1 MDQKQS
7 LQARQELRQFLR
19 LEQATLLEMPAEEFQ
34 RLIAE
39 LEKSPLFHQL
49 CHQEGIIRYQ
59 RFPKADLSSYFHE
72 LKEELIADK
81 GSLDLEELLQEREE
95 VVEAIKGLGLERF
108 KQYFL
113 YPEPGGTIEDVAR
126 ECDLEPWEVE
136 RINELV
142 DRFSI
147 MSEFFHPSE
156 LGSPKGIHYYRIA
169 SVERGPEGF
178 VIGYFAPSLA
188 RGGYAI
194 DYERFEKLAGDGF
207 FSAIEA
213 REIRQLLRRLELVNS
228 RKDTIYRIL
237 IHVVEK
243 QALYLESG
251 DSRALLPFT
260 QKELAQRIA
269 VASSSVSRAIRGKSI
284 DTPWGEE
291 KPLKDFFPRPRRFRR
306 ELVRQILQAEEKPLS
321 DERVKGKVEEKFGV
335 SLSRR
340 TVSSLRK
347 ELKIPSARHRR

>member
-7 LQARQELRQFLR
+7 LQTRQELGQLLR
-19 LEQATLLEMPAEEFQ
+19 MEQAALLEMPEDEFQ

-39 LEKSPLFHQL
+39 IEKSSLFHRL
-49 CHQEGIIRYQ
+49 YHQERIIRYQ
-59 RFPKADLSSYFHE
+59 RFPKADLSPHFCE
-72 LKEELIADK
+72 LKEELVADK
-81 GSLDLEELLQEREE
+81 GSLDLEEMLQQRGE
-95 VVEAIKGLGLERF
+95 VVEAIKGLGLESF
-108 KQYFL
+108 KRYFL
-113 YPEPGGTIEDVAR
+113 YPEPGVTVEDVAQ

-156 LGSPKGIHYYRIA
+156 LGSPKGIHYFRIA

-194 DYERFEKLAGDGF
+194 DYERFEKLAGGGF
-207 FSAIEA
+207 FSGIEA
-213 REIRQLLRRLELVNS
+213 REIRQLMRRLELINS
-228 RKDTIYRIL
+228 RKDTVYRIL

-260 QKELAQRIA
+260 QKELARGIA
-269 VASSSVSRAIRGKSI
+269 VAPSSVSRAIRARSV

-306 ELVRQILQAEEKPLS
+306 ELVRQILEAEETLS
-321 DERVKGKVEEKFGV
+321 DEAIKAKLEEKFGV
-335 SLSRR
+335 SISRR
-340 TVSSLRK
+340 TISSLRK
-347 ELKIPSARHRR
+347 ELKIPSARHRG

>member
-1 MDQKQS
+1 MNQTQS
-7 LQARQELRQFLR
+7 LQARQELGQFLR
-19 LEQATLLEMPAEEFQ
+19 MEQAVLLEMPEEEFQ

-39 LEKSPLFHQL
+39 VEKSPLFHRL

-59 RFPKADLSSYFHE
+59 RFPRTDLSPYFCE
-72 LKEELIADK
+72 LKEELVADK

-95 VVEAIKGLGLERF
+95 VVEAIRGLGVERF
-108 KQYFL
+108 KRYFL
-113 YPEPGGTIEDVAR
+113 YPEPGVTVGDVAR

-142 DRFSI
+142 DKFSI

-156 LGSPKGIHYYRIA
+156 LGSPKGIHYSRIA

-207 FSAIEA
+207 FSGIEA
-213 REIRQLLRRLELVNS
+213 RKIRQLLRRLELINS
-228 RKDTIYRIL
+228 RKDTVYRIL
-237 IHVVEK
+237 LHVVEK

-269 VASSSVSRAIRGKSI
+269 VAPSPVSRAIRGKSV

-291 KPLKDFFPRPRRFRR
+291 KPLKDFFPRPRRFKR
-306 ELVRQILQAEEKPLS
+306 ELVRQILEAEEVPIS
-321 DERVKGKVEEKFGV
+321 DERVRGKLEEEFGV

-347 ELKIPSARHRR
+347 ELKLPSAQHRR